1 VLNFF
6 SIQFGLFLFIFIVW
20 LGLSVFVVA
29 SRMRHDRRKRWLGK
43 VVSQL
48 RELDHSPA
56 AQPLL
61 LTADVPAEPRNPV
74 ITQLPKP
81 LVYRTATDVAP
92 YTPVATA
99 FAEHALSHWGSAS
112 LMAAASWAGPGVNR
126 WERISAL
133 CILTRARADHIH
145 ELLFDALQDK
155 DPDVVSNAIVFLGQ
169 LQDERA
175 AEILVTALR
184 LQLFL
189 PSFIARQL
197 EKFTIPLNDLL
208 EPLLDVNTIQARYW
222 AVALLARKDS
232 EENVPLHKIARL
244 ADDRDPAV
252 RKVVVQTLGL
262 TGASDEALVVL
273 KLLYDDV
280 PFVRVHAVK
289 ALARFH
295 WPGFRESVAAM
306 LDDPEWRVRVAAREA
321 LAEMDQAGTTRGA
334 QAGDSLHMAAADE
347 SADADA
353 TELPTL
359 PFADFHTL
367 GKKTPVHARPE
378 ERRS

>member
-1 VLNFF
+1 MNFF
-6 SIQFGLFLFIFIVW
+6 SIQFGLFLFIFLAW
-20 LGLSVFVVA
+20 LGMSIFVLT
-29 SRMRHDRRKRWLGK
+29 SRMRHDSRRRWLGK

-61 LTADVPAEPRNPV
+61 LTADVPTTSRNPV

-99 FAEHALSHWGSAS
+99 FAEHALSHWGSES
-112 LMAAASWAGPGVNR
+112 LVAAASRAGPGVDR

-133 CILTRARADHIH
+133 CILTRAKADHIH

-197 EKFTIPLNDLL
+197 EKFTIPLNHLL
-208 EPLLDVNTIQARYW
+208 EPLLEVNTTQARYW
-222 AVALLARKDS
+222 AVALLARQDS
-232 EENVPLHKIARL
+232 EGKVPLYKIARL
-244 ADDRDPAV
+244 ADDPDPAV

-262 TGASDEALVVL
+262 LGASEEALVVL

-295 WPGFRESVAAM
+295 WPDFRESIAAM

-321 LAEMDQAGTTRGA
+321 LAEIDQVGDTR
-334 QAGDSLHMAAADE
+334 HDE
-347 SADADA
+347 SMHAPAPHEAADADS

-359 PFADFHTL
+359 PFADFTNL
-367 GKKTPVHARPE
+367 GRKTPVHARPE

>member
-1 VLNFF
+1 MNLF
-6 SIQFGLFLFIFIVW
+6 SFQFGLFLFIFLAW
-20 LGLSVFVVA
+20 LSMSAFVLA
-29 SRMRHDRRKRWLGK
+29 SRMRHDRRRRWLGK

-61 LTADVPAEPRNPV
+61 LTADVPAASRNPV

-99 FAEHALSHWGSAS
+99 FAEHALTHWGSES
-112 LMAAASWAGPGVNR
+112 LVAAASRARPGADR

-133 CILTRARADHIH
+133 CILTRAKSEHIH
-145 ELLFDALQDK
+145 ELLFDALHDK

-184 LQLFL
+184 LQFFL

-208 EPLLDVNTIQARYW
+208 EPLLDAKTTQARYW
-222 AVALLARKDS
+222 AVALLARADRG
-232 EENVPLHKIARL
+232 ENVPLYKIARL
-244 ADDRDPAV
+244 ADDPDPAV

-262 TGASDEALVVL
+262 LGASEEALVVL

-289 ALARFH
+289 ALARFQ
-295 WPGFRESVAAM
+295 WPDFRQSLVAM
-306 LDDPEWRVRVAAREA
+306 LNDPEWRVRVAAREA
-321 LAEMDQAGTTRGA
+321 LADMDQARDVVRDESV
-334 QAGDSLHMAAADE
+334 QAAAPHE
-347 SADADA
+347 AADAE
-353 TELPTL
+353 TLELPTL
-359 PFADFHTL
+359 PFTDFGDL
-367 GKKTPVHARPE
+367 GKKAPVHARPE
-378 ERRS
+378 DRRT